1 MLYVPLKFIT
11 ISITSDM
18 VACREICNKRLF
30 SHQLMLKTVVIKSH
44 NILETY
50 SVLKFIAL
58 DYTVG

>member
-1 MLYVPLKFIT
+1 MLYVLLMFIT

-18 VACREICNKRLF
+18 VTCGEICNKILF
-30 SHQLMLKTVVIKSH
+30 SHQLMLKTVVIKFH